1 MSSEFEYTNSELI
14 DLFIDGEASLDE
26 KKRLFEVLSQD
37 ASLVDEFQD
46 ALSIRNAA
54 IKDADFA
61 EPPLKLTNAIF
72 SKAGFA
78 TIGAAAVGTAAAE
91 SASNIIAGSA
101 SKGIFGFLGTKLTSF
116 IAAGLIG
123 AGSVL
128 TYTQL
133 SDNNKIEKL
142 ESEISSLHKIL
153 FDENKPAYT
162 IEDRTNLNNDKN
174 HAIVRSFAN
183 EIQRPEE
190 VNSGDNISLSSENI
204 RSFDDNTNK
213 VSSINTIDFADLPVI
228 RIDDKR
234 INIEAN
240 KNLMDFENTLSVI
253 PNKVHRFLVELNGKS
268 GLLYLPSRTINEDG
282 TSRFSNV
289 SLAVFYELE
298 SKQFI
303 GIEINNEVFPMYIK
317 YSDNNFAHT
326 PYLFSAG
333 LSYKYDM
340 EDFKIMDLV
349 SPYFGG
355 FAGWSQAGAVV
366 KAKAGLSWMPDARVK
381 FNAGIEQTTLFYMNN
396 TNLKQTGKV
405 GFNYGFSVNF

>member
-1 MSSEFEYTNSELI
+1 MSNEFEYTNSELI
-14 DLFIDGEASLDE
+14 DLFIDGEASLEE

-37 ASLVDEFQD
+37 DSLVDEFQD

-61 EPPLKLTNAIF
+61 EPPLNLTNAIF

-91 SASNIIAGSA
+91 STSNIIAGSA
-101 SKGIFGFLGTKLTSF
+101 SKGIFGFLGTKFTSL

-123 AGSVL
+123 AGSVF

-142 ESEISSLHKIL
+142 ESEISSLNKIL
-153 FDENKPAYT
+153 FSDNKPAYT
-162 IEDRTNLNNDKN
+162 IEDRTNLNKN
-174 HAIVRSFAN
+174 NNQPIVRSYASK
-183 EIQRPEE
+183 I
-190 VNSGDNISLSSENI
+190 NSPIEDVADNNIDNISPIANNSFEVSNI
-204 RSFDDNTNK
+204 NK
-213 VSSINTIDFADLPVI
+213 VDFVDLPLI
-228 RIDDKR
+228 RLDDKR
-234 INIEAN
+234 IKIEAN
-240 KNLMDFENTLSVI
+240 SNLLDFENTISVL

-282 TSRFSNV
+282 VSRFGNV
-289 SLAVFYELE
+289 SFAVFYEID

-303 GIEINNEVFPMYIK
+303 GLEINNEIFPMYIK
-317 YSDNNFAHT
+317 YTENNYAHK

-333 LSYKYDM
+333 FAYKYDM
-340 EDFKIMDLV
+340 EDFKLLDLV

-381 FNAGIEQTTLFYMNN
+381 FNAGIEQTTLFYLNN
-396 TNLKQTGKV
+396 TNLKQAGKV